1 MISNISIKQ
10 LSIIKLIIK
19 DSRKEDGI
27 IAFTWWH
34 FLTDPTSDAEYLL
47 RLPMTKGAVKVN
59 FLLFSRNL
67 IQTEK
72 KFVHKV
78 HLKIL
83 NL

>member
-1 MISNISIKQ
+1 MISNISNKR
-10 LSIIKLIIK
+10 LSIKKLIIK

-72 KFVHKV
+72 KFVHKA
-78 HLKIL
+78 HLISK
-83 NL
+83 